1 MKRKLFEKKNKLIF
15 KSIYMK
21 EYNINVYIYTY
32 NIQYIVYMQYT
43 VYIYMYMIRIVSF
56 YKSED

>member
-1 MKRKLFEKKNKLIF
+1 
-15 KSIYMK
+15 MK

-43 VYIYMYMIRIVSF
+43 VYIYMIRIVSF

>member
-1 MKRKLFEKKNKLIF
+1 
-15 KSIYMK
+15 MK

-43 VYIYMYMIRIVSF
+43 VYIYICIWYALYPFIKVKIKER
-56 YKSED
+56 